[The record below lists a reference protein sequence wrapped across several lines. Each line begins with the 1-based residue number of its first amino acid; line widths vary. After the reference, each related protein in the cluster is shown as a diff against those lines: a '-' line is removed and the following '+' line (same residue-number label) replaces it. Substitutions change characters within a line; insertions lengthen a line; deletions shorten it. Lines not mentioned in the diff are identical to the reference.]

1 MQISRKILIL
11 FAAVLVCVFTVAMSV
26 AAATEGS
33 ESYDATAINRILAV
47 DFPAADK
54 PQVFAIR
61 ASSEI
66 HEFGQMFLND
76 NRLVLD
82 FPNSTTELHG
92 TLAVPEFAAVR
103 GIRASQFEAYISRV
117 VFDLRENSKFSVDLS
132 DDRTAVL
139 VTIYAEDLGEIEFEA
154 SEEYDSIRL
163 SNVSLSS
170 LRVRPTRDGIR
181 VYLYNTRVSE
191 GLAKPLDGEFAIH
204 MSVTAANALT
214 GILEVELS
222 DFVAW
227 EATETEDGNAVIRLR
242 RAGYSNIWYDFDSQT
257 LRIPR
262 LDGLDFEISEI
273 EREDLYSRRQLVLT
287 LPTCA
292 AELLG
297 YGEMF
302 ILDDLLDSVTVES
315 CEESGNTRL
324 MLNGARIFTAELYT
338 CETYFRVRL
347 MLPSERY
354 SRILVV
360 DPGHGGRDPG
370 AVRGEFRESEFNLAI
385 SLKLRQLLERYSD
398 VRVYM
403 TRDSDVSLGL
413 AARAEL
419 ANEVGGIFISVHHN
433 AANNVNAHG
442 VETYFFNNPNETEL
456 TSASRDLARVL
467 HRNLLEQ
474 TERNDREV
482 RSANF
487 SVLRNSTV
495 PAALVEV
502 GFMSNR
508 YELVTLASVDY
519 QWRAAVAMFYGVLEM
534 FDTIEDS
541 LVAED

>member
-1 MQISRKILIL
+1 MQVSRKILIL
-11 FAAVLVCVFTVAMSV
+11 FAAVLVCAFTVAMSV
-26 AAATEGS
+26 AATVENG
-33 ESYDATAINRILAV
+33 ESSNAPAINRILAV
-47 DFPAADK
+47 DFPVADE
-54 PQVFAIR
+54 PQVFAVR

-66 HEFGQMFLND
+66 HEFGQMFLD
-76 NRLVLD
+76 GNRLVLD

-103 GIRASQFEAYISRV
+103 GIRASQFEANISRV

-132 DDRTAVL
+132 DDRMAVL
-139 VTIYAEDLGEIEFEA
+139 VTIYAEDLGEIKFEA
-154 SEEYDSIRL
+154 SEEFDSITL
-163 SNVSLSS
+163 SNISLSS

-181 VYLYNTRVSE
+181 VYLYNTRVQE
-191 GLAKPLDGEFAIH
+191 EFEQPLDGEFAIH

-227 EATETEDGNAVIRLR
+227 EVAEAENGEVVIRLR

-273 EREDLYSRRQLVLT
+273 VREDLYSRRQLALT

-292 AELLG
+292 VELLG

-302 ILDDLLDSVTVES
+302 ILDDLLESVTVEP
-315 CEESGNTRL
+315 CEESGNARL
-324 MLNGARIFTAELYT
+324 TLNGARIFTAELYE
-338 CETYFRVRL
+338 CEEYFRVRV

-354 SRILVV
+354 SRILVI

-403 TRDSDVSLGL
+403 TRDSDVSVGL
-413 AARAEL
+413 VARTEL
-419 ANEVGGIFISVHHN
+419 ANEVGGIFISIHHN

-442 VETYFFNNPNETEL
+442 VETYFFNNSNEPEL
-456 TSASRDLARVL
+456 TSASRDLARIL
-467 HRNLLEQ
+467 HRNLLER

-487 SVLRNSTV
+487 SVLRNSVV

-534 FDTIEDS
+534 FEAIENS
-541 LVAED
+541 SATED